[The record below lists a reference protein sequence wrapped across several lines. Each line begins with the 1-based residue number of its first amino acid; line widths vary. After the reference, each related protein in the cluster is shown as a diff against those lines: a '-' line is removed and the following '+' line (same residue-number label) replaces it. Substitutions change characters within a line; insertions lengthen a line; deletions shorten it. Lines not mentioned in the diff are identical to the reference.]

1 MEDQPALAAE
11 LPGVNAEFDEDSF
24 DGHPHSG
31 PARSGAVAAEGDTS
45 PEYPPILIFQAALGV
60 FDLLLS
66 AGYLGFW
73 YLDPESLAQSV
84 VGVSG
89 VPLLLG
95 CLAVLTGGWIRHQH
109 KQPGRAV
116 PCAAWTIFGMAAGL
130 LLALLAAG
138 FPIWLTLNSM
148 M

>member
-1 MEDQPALAAE
+1 M
-11 LPGVNAEFDEDSF
+11 
-24 DGHPHSG
+24 
-31 PARSGAVAAEGDTS
+31 
-45 PEYPPILIFQAALGV
+45 

>member
-11 LPGVNAEFDEDSF
+11 LPGADAEFGEDSRE
-24 DGHPHSG
+24 GQPHSG
-31 PARSGAVAAEGDTS
+31 PAKAGESAGDGDTS
-45 PEYPPILIFQAALGV
+45 AEYPPILIFQAALGM

-66 AGYLGFW
+66 AGYVGFW
-73 YLDPESLAQSV
+73 YLDAEGLAQSV
-84 VGVSG
+84 AGVSG

-95 CLAVLTGGWIRHQH
+95 CLAMLTGGWIRHQGRH
-109 KQPGRAV
+109 AGRIAPG
-116 PCAAWTIFGMAAGL
+116 AAWTIFGMVSGF

-138 FPIWLTLNSM
+138 FPIWVTFNAM